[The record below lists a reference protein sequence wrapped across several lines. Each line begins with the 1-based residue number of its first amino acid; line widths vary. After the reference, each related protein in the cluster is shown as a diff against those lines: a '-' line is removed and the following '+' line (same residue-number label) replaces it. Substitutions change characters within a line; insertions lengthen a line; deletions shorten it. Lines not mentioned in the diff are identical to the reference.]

1 MLGTIMTNV
10 AAWLWG
16 WPIIIIMLGTGTLY
30 TFATKGFQFR
40 YLGYAIKQTF
50 GKALKK
56 EEVKDAREG
65 VLSPIEAVS
74 IAIGGTVGVGN
85 IGGVATAIAVGG
97 PGAVFWM
104 WVSAMLG
111 MLLKMIEVT
120 LAVHYRTKDSEN
132 KPFGG
137 PMYYIKNGI
146 GKDIHLPVVAEILN
160 FLFIGCMIAGM
171 VITMQCYN
179 VSEAVA
185 NTFSVNQSA
194 VAIVYTAVL
203 YIMISGGLKRLGKIA
218 SKIVPFM
225 CAGYLLA
232 GLGLI
237 LYNYDSIGH
246 AFYLI
251 FYGAFNGTAA
261 VGGFGGAAVMLALN
275 KGLARAVFS
284 SEAGQGTS
292 PMIHSTAATDHPIR
306 QGMWGV
312 FEVFVDT
319 ICVCS
324 ITALTIITT
333 GVWSSGDSGATLTLS
348 AFGSG
353 FGFAGRVV
361 LCVAIVLF
369 GITTSSGWYTYYD
382 IILRYLFGKDESK
395 DKLKKKVLT
404 VYKFIY
410 PLCGLWLVI
419 YANLVEM
426 PTAIV
431 WNFADVASGIPV
443 LINVTALL
451 LLMPK
456 FLELLKD
463 FKARYMGI
471 GEIDPNVKVFYEDD
485 NTTN

>member
-1 MLGTIMTNV
+1 MLGEIMSAV

-16 WPIIIIMLGTGTLY
+16 WPIIIIMLGTGLLY
-30 TFATKGFQFR
+30 TIATKGFQFR
-40 YLGYAIKQTF
+40 YLGYAIKETF

-56 EEVKDAREG
+56 EELTGAKEG
-65 VLSPIEAVS
+65 VLSPVEAVS

-111 MLLKMIEVT
+111 MLLKMIEVS
-120 LAVHYRTKDSEN
+120 LAVYYRTKDSDN

-146 GKDIHLPVVAEILN
+146 GKDRNLPVIAKILN
-160 FLFIGCMIAGM
+160 FLFIGCMVAGM

-185 NTFSVNQSA
+185 TTFSLNQSI
-194 VAIVYTAVL
+194 VAIVYTL
-203 YIMISGGLKRLGKIA
+203 IIYIMISGGLKKLGKIA

-232 GLGLI
+232 GIFLI
-237 LYNYDSIGH
+237 IVNIGNIGN
-246 AFYLI
+246 AFKMI

-306 QGMWGV
+306 QGLWGV

-319 ICVCS
+319 ILVCS
-324 ITALTIITT
+324 ITALTIICT
-333 GVWSSGDSGATLTLS
+333 GEWCNGLSGASLTLS
-348 AFGSG
+348 AFSSG
-353 FGFAGRVV
+353 FGFAGEAI
-361 LCVAIVLF
+361 LTIAIVLF

-382 IILRYLFGKDESK
+382 IVLRYLFGKDKSK
-395 DKLKKKVLT
+395 DELKKKVLT
-404 VYKFIY
+404 IYKFIY
-410 PLCGLWLVI
+410 PLCGLWLVL
-419 YANLVEM
+419 YANYKSM
-426 PTAIV
+426 PTSIV
-431 WNFADVASGIPV
+431 WNFADVATGVPV
-443 LINVTALL
+443 LINVFALL

-456 FLELLKD
+456 FLSLLKD

-471 GEIDPNVKVFYEDD
+471 GEVDPNTKVFYED
-485 NTTN
+485 NEK